1 METYRLSS
9 RLCEKDTEYL
19 IQTVNDFNLGTVAT
33 TVFING
39 VLTETSNNLHPTE
52 ISPDEV
58 LSLVKMAHEDKKKEL
73 ENLLQAYRKIV
84 KSGDVRMSYYLGTA
98 FYFKGFF
105 QEARTLFKNTV
116 SLDPDHHQSL
126 NQLGMTELALGNIE
140 AAIDAA
146 RKAVALKPGFADYR
160 NNLGEALL
168 ADDLIEDAVEEFQQ
182 AVNINLYYS
191 DAYFNLGLAYIYR
204 ALSRQDRDQ
213 WPGFLA
219 RISDYL
225 YKATLI
231 YSGFKGQAFDEGIK
245 ALNNRELKRALN
257 IFKKIRDTKKENSRE
272 QFSGFYLKFALT
284 SEWVSEK
291 TLAER
296 IAYLKEELKKN
307 PTYVDMHSDLA
318 RCYLE
323 QGRLIWQ
330 KGVEEYRSTHESNPA
345 LSKIKLAL
353 EDASSVYEDM
363 NLVLKKISE
372 KG

>member
-19 IQTVNDFNLGTVAT
+19 IQTVNDSNLGTVAT

-39 VLTETSNNLHPTE
+39 VPTETSNNLHPTD
-52 ISPDEV
+52 ISPNEI
-58 LSLVKMAHEDKKKEL
+58 LSLVKMTHEDKKKEL

-84 KSGDVRMSYYLGTA
+84 NAGDVRMSYYLGTA
-98 FYFKGFF
+98 FYFKGFY
-105 QEARTLFKNTV
+105 QEARTLFENTV
-116 SLDPDHHQSL
+116 ALDPAHHQSL
-126 NQLGMTELALGNIE
+126 NQLGLTELALGNIE
-140 AAIDAA
+140 AAIAAA
-146 RKAVALKPGFADYR
+146 RQAVNQKPGFADYR

-168 ADDLIEDAVEEFQQ
+168 ADDLVDDAVEQFQQ

-191 DAYFNLGLAYIYR
+191 DAYFNLGLAYIYQ
-204 ALSRQDRDQ
+204 ALKNQDRQQ
-213 WPGFLA
+213 WPGYLA
-219 RISDYL
+219 KISDYL

-231 YSGFKGQAFDEGIK
+231 YTAFKGQAFDEGLK

-257 IFKKIRDTKKENSRE
+257 IFRKIRETKKENSRE
-272 QFSGFYLKFALT
+272 QFSGFYMKFALT
-284 SEWVSEK
+284 SEWISEK
-291 TLAER
+291 ALAER

-307 PTYVDMHSDLA
+307 PTYVDLHSDLA

-323 QGRLIWQ
+323 QGRLNWQ
-330 KGVEEYRSTHESNPA
+330 RGVDEYRSTHESNPS

-353 EDASSVYEDM
+353 EDASSIYEDM